1 MVCFVC
7 WKIDKG
13 ILGCSRAPRSPCF
26 VFRTC
31 GVRKKREVGIVIYA
45 QMHFKS
51 KRPTLDM
58 YMPSNEKGRL
68 GRGSTF
74 VAWVTHGS
82 PFGNGRGSKIG
93 GRGGVS
99 RALRGSPPTRERRT
113 NESSVSSSASS
124 GRPRRSSEKGKGY
137 GRCIWAGP

>member
-1 MVCFVC
+1 M
-7 WKIDKG
+7 
-13 ILGCSRAPRSPCF
+13 
-26 VFRTC
+26 
-31 GVRKKREVGIVIYA
+31 RKKREVGIVIYA

-93 GRGGVS
+93 VGGGRS
-99 RALRGSPPTRERRT
+99 RLAREPP
-113 NESSVSSSASS
+113 NA
-124 GRPRRSSEKGKGY
+124 
-137 GRCIWAGP
+137 